1 MQPGYKTPPAKESGK
16 LALSQNNSPLP
27 LFCQSSNVRSSHNV
41 CNDNDKEDEGRSL
54 YQEFWQENLIV
65 SPYNNDNGEGTGS
78 SSIRGKKCH
87 NLAIA
92 SNTTP
97 PVAVGSMSALI
108 YQLAELEK
116 ERSSTWNGDGNGNV
130 REMERL
136 SNEFNEQADVLVAAL
151 QLSLTS
157 STSKNNAQAV
167 SETDSNSNSDIGDVA
182 SIDIENPSSDGPDK
196 DKADSSNDIK
206 NPSSDGPDKDKADS
220 SNVDI
225 SSNSK
230 TSGLIFQLAETELAK
245 CKARDISEI
254 ESLKKTF
261 KRQAEAFISAF
272 SGSSGKRQR

>member
-16 LALSQNNSPLP
+16 LALSRNNSPFP

-41 CNDNDKEDEGRSL
+41 CNDNDNEGRSL
-54 YQEFWQENLIV
+54 CQEFLQENLIV
-65 SPYNNDNGEGTGS
+65 SPDNNDNGEGTGS
-78 SSIRGKKCH
+78 SSIRGEKCR

-92 SNTTP
+92 SNNTTP
-97 PVAVGSMSALI
+97 PVAVGVGSMSALI

-116 ERSSTWNGDGNGNV
+116 ERSSNWNGNGNGNV

-136 SNEFNEQADVLVAAL
+136 SNEFNEQADVLVAVL
-151 QLSLTS
+151 QFQLSLNS

-167 SETDSNSNSDIGDVA
+167 SEPDSNSNSDIGDVA
-182 SIDIENPSSDGPDK
+182 SIDI
-196 DKADSSNDIK
+196 K
-206 NPSSDGPDKDKADS
+206 NPSSDDPDKDKDKAAS

-225 SSNSK
+225 SSK

-245 CKARDISEI
+245 SKARDIGEI

-272 SGSSGKRQR
+272 SGSGGKGQR